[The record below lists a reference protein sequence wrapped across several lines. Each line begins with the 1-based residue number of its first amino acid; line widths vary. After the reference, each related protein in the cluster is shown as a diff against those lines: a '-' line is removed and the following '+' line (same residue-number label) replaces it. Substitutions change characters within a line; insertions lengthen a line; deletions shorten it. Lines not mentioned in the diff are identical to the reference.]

1 MVRALQARVVNKL
14 DLSTALQAEAV
25 APNSVLPSQPG
36 LAELAA
42 YQPEQ
47 FTGWLASELQS
58 GLRVTT
64 RAVVNARKPRHG
76 IRPAPIVAIPER
88 VAYRAIVDQV
98 LIGEEPLARSRE
110 DYLGF
115 VRGPVDYV
123 MQKADGLRTL
133 GLLLDDDEVQYVV
146 KSDLAAFYEYIDH
159 GILGR
164 LLVARSRDVE
174 LVKGLMEFLAELE
187 GRGYGV
193 PQMLDA
199 SDRLSEVYAQLIQD
213 QLSRRGFL
221 VWRFNDDFR
230 IGVPAF
236 EKALDA
242 IEALSEEA
250 RSLGLI
256 INEQKTISPK
266 FVKYAM
272 ASFGLH
278 GVDDEIPSD
287 EEDEVEAAVADYTE
301 MFGDPDDAVGLLV
314 QAVAG
319 GPDWDLG
326 DVTQDQISRL
336 RRAIWSAVRA
346 RDERALPVVVPL
358 AIYVPSLTPV
368 LCRYAEALAGEH
380 AEDVATSI
388 DVVIGR
394 VSLGGWQRLWFNR
407 LLRGA
412 GLLREQSPGDRTGRL
427 AFVESCAADTR
438 NPITRAEAVLA
449 LAPTGR
455 LSVQRIA
462 ESLVTEPRAL
472 ASWYVIGAA
481 EAASTDRDEKVL
493 RGIRGSDPLYAMLL
507 DAMS

>member
-1 MVRALQARVVNKL
+1 MVPALPPRVVNRL
-14 DLSTALQAEAV
+14 DLGAALQAEAV
-25 APNSVLPSQPG
+25 ARNSVLPSQPG
-36 LAELAA
+36 LAELAGNLA
-42 YQPEQ
+42 EQ
-47 FTGWLASELQS
+47 FTAWLASELQS
-58 GLRVTT
+58 GRSVTT
-64 RAVVNARKPRHG
+64 RAVVTARKPRHG
-76 IRPAPIVAIPER
+76 TRPAPVVALPER

-98 LIGEEPLARSRE
+98 LAGEKPLARSRE
-110 DYLGF
+110 DYLRF
-115 VRGPVDYV
+115 VRAPVDYV
-123 MQKADGLRTL
+123 MHKAAGPRTL
-133 GLLLDDDEVQYVV
+133 GLLLNDDEVQYVV

-164 LLVARSRDVE
+164 LLVARSREVE
-174 LVKGLMEFLAELE
+174 LVQGLMEFLAELE

-193 PQMLDA
+193 PQMFDA
-199 SDRLSEVYAQLIQD
+199 SDRMSEVYAQLIQD

-236 EKALDA
+236 EAALDA

-266 FVKYAM
+266 FVNYAM
-272 ASFGLH
+272 ATFGLDS
-278 GVDDEIPSD
+278 VDEQIPSD

-301 MFGDPDDAVGLLV
+301 MFGDPDDAVGLLL

-319 GPDWDLG
+319 EADWDLG
-326 DVTQDQISRL
+326 EVSADQVSRL

-346 RDERALPVVVPL
+346 TDERALSVVVPL

-380 AEDVATSI
+380 AEDVAASI
-388 DVVIGR
+388 DVMVGG

-407 LLRGA
+407 LLRDA
-412 GLLREQSPGDRTGRL
+412 GLLQKQSPGDRAGRL
-427 AFVESCAADTR
+427 AFAENCAADTR
-438 NPITRAEAVLA
+438 HPVTRAEAVLA

-455 LSVQRIA
+455 LSVQSIA

-481 EAASTDRDEKVL
+481 EAASTDRDDKVL
-493 RGIRGSDPLYAMLL
+493 RGVRGSDPFYAMLL
-507 DAMS
+507 DATS

>member
-1 MVRALQARVVNKL
+1 MVRALQARVVNRL
-14 DLSTALQAEAV
+14 DISGALQAEV
-25 APNSVLPSQPG
+25 AARNSVLPSQPG

-42 YQPEQ
+42 NQSQQ
-47 FTGWLASELQS
+47 FAGWLASELQS
-58 GLRVTT
+58 GLRVTA

-76 IRPAPIVAIPER
+76 TRPAPVLGLPER

-98 LIGEEPLARSRE
+98 LAGEEPLARSRE

-123 MQKADGLRTL
+123 LQKAEGLRTL
-133 GLLLDDDEVQYVV
+133 GLLLNDDEVQYVV

-164 LLVARSRDVE
+164 LLVARSRDVD
-174 LVKGLMEFLAELE
+174 LVHGLMEFLAELE

-193 PQMLDA
+193 PQMFDA
-199 SDRLSEVYAQLIQD
+199 SDRVSEVYAQLIQD
-213 QLSRRGFL
+213 QLARRGFL

-236 EKALDA
+236 EGALDA

-266 FVKYAM
+266 FVNYAM
-272 ASFGLH
+272 ATFGLDS
-278 GVDDEIPSD
+278 VDDDIPSD

-301 MFGDPDDAVGLLV
+301 MFGDPDDALDLLL

-319 GPDWDLG
+319 EGDWDLG
-326 DVTQDQISRL
+326 DVSPDQVSRL
-336 RRAIWSAVRA
+336 RRGIWSVARA
-346 RDERALPVVVPL
+346 TDERALSVLVPL

-380 AEDVATSI
+380 ADDVAAAV
-388 DVVIGR
+388 DVVVGR

-407 LLRGA
+407 LLRTA
-412 GLLREQSPGDRTGRL
+412 GLLREQSPGDRAGRVE
-427 AFVESCAADTR
+427 FVESCSGDTR
-438 NPITRAEAVLA
+438 HPATRAESVLA
-449 LAPTGR
+449 LASIGR
-455 LSVQRIA
+455 LSVQSIA

-472 ASWYVIGAA
+472 ASWYVIAAA
-481 EAASTDRDEKVL
+481 EASSSERDEKVL
-493 RGIRGSDPLYAMLL
+493 RGIRGSDPLFGMLL
-507 DAMS
+507 DSVS

>member
-1 MVRALQARVVNKL
+1 MVSAVQPRVVNKL
-14 DLSTALQAEAV
+14 DLAGALQAEAV
-25 APNSVLPSQPG
+25 ARNSVLPSQPG

-42 YQPEQ
+42 NQPEQ

-58 GLRVTT
+58 GLRVTAP
-64 RAVVNARKPRHG
+64 AVVNARKPRHG
-76 IRPAPIVAIPER
+76 TRPAPVVALPER

-98 LIGEEPLARSRE
+98 LAGEAQLARSRE

-123 MQKADGLRTL
+123 MEKAAGLRTL
-133 GLLLDDDEVQYVV
+133 GLLLNDDEIQYVV

-174 LVKGLMEFLAELE
+174 IVQGLMEFLAELE

-193 PQMLDA
+193 PQMFDA

-230 IGVPAF
+230 IGVHSF
-236 EKALDA
+236 ETALDA

-256 INEQKTISPK
+256 INEQKTTSPK
-266 FVKYAM
+266 FVNYAI
-272 ASFGLH
+272 ATFGLNS
-278 GVDDEIPSD
+278 VEDEIPSD
-287 EEDEVEAAVADYTE
+287 EEDEVEATVADYTE
-301 MFGDPDDAVGLLV
+301 MFGDPDDAVGLLL
-314 QAVAG
+314 QAVASEG
-319 GPDWDLG
+319 DWDLA
-326 DVTQDQISRL
+326 DVSQDQVSRL
-336 RRAIWSAVRA
+336 RRAIWSVVRA
-346 RDERALPVVVPL
+346 TDERALSVLVPL
-358 AIYVPSLTPV
+358 AIYVPSLTPL

-380 AEDVATSI
+380 AEDVAASV
-388 DVVIGR
+388 DVVIER

-407 LLRGA
+407 LLRA
-412 GLLREQSPGDRTGRL
+412 AELLREQSPGERAGRL
-427 AFVESCAADTR
+427 AFVESCAADVR
-438 NPITRAEAVLA
+438 HPVTRAEAVLA

-455 LSVQRIA
+455 LSVQSIA

-493 RGIRGSDPLYAMLL
+493 RGVRGSDPLYAMLL